1 MDVIVIKN
9 TFAKGDLVEASDS
22 PQSFDDKTAIEL
34 IAAQKAIPVPDK
46 PAPKPKK
53 KKAKKD

>member
-9 TFAKGDLVEASDS
+9 TNANGDPVEASEK
-22 PQSFDDKTAIEL
+22 PQSFDDKTAIAL
-34 IAAQKAIPVPDK
+34 IAASKAIPVPDK
-46 PAPKPKK
+46 PEPKPKK

>member
-9 TFAKGDLVEASDS
+9 TFANGDPVEASEK
-22 PQSFDDKTAIEL
+22 PQSFDDKTAIAL
-34 IAAQKAIPVPDK
+34 IAASKAIPVPDK
-46 PAPKPKK
+46 PDPKPKK

>member
-9 TFAKGDLVEASDS
+9 TYANGDPVEASEK
-22 PQSFDDKTAIEL
+22 PQSFDDKTAIAL
-34 IAAQKAIPVPDK
+34 IAASKAIPVPDK
-46 PAPKPKK
+46 PEPKPKK